1 MKNFVFDE
9 ALIIEGNAKKING
22 VTWQDIADYMNET
35 YNYSYSESFY
45 RRRYKILSS
54 QENISS
60 VEEEKCTQGDCASA
74 TDLDK
79 EQFNDVLLEIK
90 KEKVKL
96 SDELMQ
102 NNAYVR
108 QLARE
113 ETIKEIAFYFADAMN
128 SKKMLPYVVNHI
140 DGNNEAILQ
149 ISDWHY
155 GAVCD
160 NYWNKFDPDICKFRV
175 AQLCEIVKHKCAYNN
190 VKELHIV
197 NLSDLISGRIHLPL
211 RISSRFDVI
220 TQVMQVAEILAEFI
234 YELSNNFNVHYY
246 DCTDNHSRIEPNK
259 KESIDLESL
268 TRIIKWYLVTRFE
281 GNENIAIHNN
291 TYGDDIVSFIC
302 KGWHIAGVHG
312 DNDKQCDVIERLT
325 MMTHESFDLV
335 LTAHNHHFAA
345 DETNESVLLANGSL
359 MGTDHYAAKLRK
371 SSKPSQNLIIVT
383 DRSPIDDICRIVLD

>member
-1 MKNFVFDE
+1 MKSFVFDE
-9 ALIIEGNAKKING
+9 SLIIEGNAKQING
-22 VTWQDIADYMNET
+22 LTWQDIADYLNEK
-35 YNYSYSESFY
+35 YNYNYCESFY

-54 QENISS
+54 QENVHSIG
-60 VEEEKCTQGDCASA
+60 EEKCAQGNCASD
-74 TDLDK
+74 TDLEK
-79 EQFNDVLLEIK
+79 ERFNDVLLEIK

-96 SDELMQ
+96 SDELVQ

-113 ETIKEIAFYFADAMN
+113 ETIKEIAFYFADTMN
-128 SKKMLPYVVNHI
+128 SKKMLPYVVNHA
-140 DGNNEAILQ
+140 DGDNEAILQ

-211 RISSRFDVI
+211 RVQNRFDVI
-220 TQVMQVAEILAEFI
+220 TQVMEVAEILAEFI
-234 YELSNNFNVHYY
+234 YELSNDFNIHYY

-268 TRIIKWYLVTRFE
+268 TRIIKWHLVTRFK
-281 GNENIAIHNN
+281 GNENITIHNN
-291 TYGDDIVSFIC
+291 IYGNDIVSFIC
-302 KGWHIAGVHG
+302 KGWHIVGVHG
-312 DNDKQCDVIERLT
+312 DNDKQGDAIERLT

-359 MGTDHYAAKLRK
+359 MGTDHHAAKLRK

-383 DRSPIDDICRIVLD
+383 DRSPVDNICRIVLD